1 MGRGIVLKCINCGKP
16 CEEEQLNCA
25 SCQRNLDNE
34 QDEGSSLIDK
44 ELEVY
49 VGRQYPYYKR
59 KWELENK
66 RIARWS
72 WNGWAAIFNI
82 GWLGYRKYYVPAALF
97 MLLLVACDAF
107 SYYMGFNVA
116 LPIIN
121 MVPLTFLLLIFILFG
136 MGIFAN
142 GLYYQFAERRIYR
155 IKAREIKN
163 ESVANYLIHDSG
175 GTSKMGATIVTILAV
190 ASIFFSH
197 FFFPTD
203 RDVIQKVRTSSL
215 YEYPFFSIG
224 ESFENYFQNS
234 GWIYYRGTEGLE
246 LVEFQGYNAGTPRQK
261 VKIQFVVDY
270 KLGEVEPYSLTVNGE
285 SKNEEEFLKIME
297 EIFKVQNPFDIED
310 GLQVKEIEKEV
321 DRRVFYQLL
330 FLLYKNN
337 I

>member
-1 MGRGIVLKCINCGKP
+1 MGRGIVLKCINCGQP

-72 WNGWAAIFNI
+72 WNGWVAIFNI

-121 MVPLTFLLLIFILFG
+121 MVPLTFLLLILFCL
-136 MGIFAN
+136 N
-142 GLYYQFAERRIYR
+142 GDFCKWIVLSICGKTYIPN
-155 IKAREIKN
+155 K
-163 ESVANYLIHDSG
+163 
-175 GTSKMGATIVTILAV
+175 SK
-190 ASIFFSH
+190 
-197 FFFPTD
+197 
-203 RDVIQKVRTSSL
+203 RNKR
-215 YEYPFFSIG
+215 
-224 ESFENYFQNS
+224 
-234 GWIYYRGTEGLE
+234 
-246 LVEFQGYNAGTPRQK
+246 
-261 VKIQFVVDY
+261 
-270 KLGEVEPYSLTVNGE
+270 
-285 SKNEEEFLKIME
+285 
-297 EIFKVQNPFDIED
+297 
-310 GLQVKEIEKEV
+310 
-321 DRRVFYQLL
+321 
-330 FLLYKNN
+330 
-337 I
+337 

>member
-1 MGRGIVLKCINCGKP
+1 MDGKRDCFEMYKLWQP

-121 MVPLTFLLLIFILFG
+121 MVLLRFITHFILFEWG
-136 MGIFAN
+136 FCKWIVLSICGKTYIPN
-142 GLYYQFAERRIYR
+142 
-155 IKAREIKN
+155 K
-163 ESVANYLIHDSG
+163 
-175 GTSKMGATIVTILAV
+175 SK
-190 ASIFFSH
+190 
-197 FFFPTD
+197 
-203 RDVIQKVRTSSL
+203 RNKR
-215 YEYPFFSIG
+215 
-224 ESFENYFQNS
+224 
-234 GWIYYRGTEGLE
+234 
-246 LVEFQGYNAGTPRQK
+246 
-261 VKIQFVVDY
+261 
-270 KLGEVEPYSLTVNGE
+270 
-285 SKNEEEFLKIME
+285 
-297 EIFKVQNPFDIED
+297 
-310 GLQVKEIEKEV
+310 
-321 DRRVFYQLL
+321 
-330 FLLYKNN
+330 
-337 I
+337 